1 MAGQDQNLTSV
12 NVLKVFFGYQ
22 MESVQKYRP
31 IFLIILEAE
40 NSRSR
45 HQQIQ
50 YLLRARFSSQ
60 KVVPSCCI
68 FISYKAVR
76 GILEVSSLKDKLYSK
91 FHPHD
96 TFKILPTKPIN
107 VAR

>member
-45 HQQIQ
+45 CGRVQF
-50 YLLRARFSSQ
+50 LLRPLSLGYSRTPLAG
-60 KVVPSCCI
+60 
-68 FISYKAVR
+68 SY
-76 GILEVSSLKDKLYSK
+76 LYKYNES
-91 FHPHD
+91 F
-96 TFKILPTKPIN
+96 L
-107 VAR
+107 